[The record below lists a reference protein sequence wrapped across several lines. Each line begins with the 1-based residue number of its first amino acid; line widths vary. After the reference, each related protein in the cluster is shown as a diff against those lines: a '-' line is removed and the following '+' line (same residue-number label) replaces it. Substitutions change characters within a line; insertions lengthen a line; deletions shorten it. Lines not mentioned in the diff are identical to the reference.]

1 MNQRSNDAP
10 AILDE
15 TAGERA
21 TALPNEAADSLTGS
35 RATHNPA
42 SSIVAE
48 PGLDQRGTVFFAA
61 LQMTR
66 MPMIITDPRQ
76 DDNPI
81 VFANKAFLDLTGYEE
96 SEIVGRNCRFL
107 QGTDTDREAVR
118 ALRSAVAA
126 REAISIEILNYRR
139 DGTPFW
145 NAVFVAPV
153 YDDDGK
159 LIYFFAS
166 QLDITRR
173 RSSEQAFRQAQKME
187 AIGQLTAGLA
197 HDFNNLLQVV
207 TGSLEMV
214 LGGELDERQRR
225 LLSNAARAAERG
237 TKLTRQLLA
246 FARKTRLEPQRVNL
260 NDLIHEFGDLI
271 DNTIGAQIRLVTA
284 LERRLP
290 AVLID
295 PTHLEMAMLNIL
307 INARDAM
314 PGGGTVTIAT
324 ELWKLNGNA
333 AAYGLPEGDYVA
345 LSVRDEGEGMSADI
359 RQRAIEPF
367 FTTKGR
373 ERGTGLGLAMV
384 HGFVQQSLGRL
395 EIESEPGQGTTMRML
410 FPVAPAREADT
421 PPPPQAAPSRPLAH
435 REGQTILLVED
446 SDDVRA
452 LASEQLSALGYRVI
466 VAASGE
472 EALAKL
478 PGLKIDLLF
487 TDIVMPGGMSGLEL
501 VEKFSEFNP
510 TIPVLMTT
518 GYNEDLVADIPR
530 GTRLDVIGKPYRREE
545 LADRVYVAL
554 NRQTSTRRD
563 ESEFGAKEG

>member
-1 MNQRSNDAP
+1 VNQRSNDAP